1 MLLNNDAKK
10 QQQKQRKKKTLQL
23 YLPLGKQTYLTGALI
38 IRDTDWPKA
47 AWSDRSGRGM
57 KLCL

>member
-1 MLLNNDAKK
+1 MLLNDAKN
-10 QQQKQRKKKTLQL
+10 QQQKQRKKKKTLQL

-38 IRDTDWPKA
+38 MRDTDWPKA
-47 AWSDRSGRGM
+47 AWNDRSGRGM